1 MSDMTSDMMD
11 TTVQAPAHSR
21 EHVKRKNGVE
31 FSVYFAIIFVATL
44 PLATLTWAMHA
55 IKSRSFTDQRPNGPR
70 VEPGPDHHAD
80 DLFSLLKLFRLDCMA
95 SM

>member
-55 IKSRSFTDQRPNGPR
+55 IKSRSFTDKGPMAR
-70 VEPGPDHHAD
+70 AWSQARIITPMI
-80 DLFSLLKLFRLDCMA
+80 FSA
-95 SM
+95 Y